1 MQVAFLLGCDRC
13 RYGKNLDDLE
23 NDFFLQGHSH
33 YLTTVVAAYN
43 LV

>member
-13 RYGKNLDDLE
+13 RYGKLLDDLV
-23 NDFFLQGHSH
+23 NDFLQDNNH